1 MNSARRTSNAR
12 LRRPAPIALLVLIV
26 LAFLAARG
34 PLRTQLW
41 PESTRAP
48 HGATPVAEHEARAQ
62 DVIVAVSDGDT
73 VVGRTYGKIRLLGL
87 DTPEREQPLY
97 DEARTALARLVEG
110 KKIELL
116 FDRERKD
123 KYGRTLAHILVPD
136 GDKKTIAA
144 EELLRAGLASVYIVQ
159 PDMLFIERFK
169 AAQKEAVTARRG
181 LWSLPVDSPEAYYIV
196 SSAKF
201 HRPTCRFAAQIPSP
215 RKATDR
221 RALLAEGKS
230 PCRECRP

>member
-1 MNSARRTSNAR
+1 MR
-12 LRRPAPIALLVLIV
+12 LRRPAPIALLILIV

-34 PLRTQLW
+34 PLRARLW
-41 PESTRAP
+41 PEPTPAP
-48 HGATPVAEHEARAQ
+48 HGATPAAERDARAE

-73 VVGRTYGKIRLLGL
+73 VVGRAHGKIRLLGL
-87 DTPEREQPLY
+87 DTPEREQPLH
-97 DEARTALARLVEG
+97 DEARAALARLVEG
-110 KKIELL
+110 KKVELL
-116 FDRERKD
+116 FDRQRKD
-123 KYGRTLAHILVPD
+123 RYERTLAHVLVPE

-159 PDMLFIERFK
+159 PDMLFVERFK

-181 LWSLPVDSPEAYYIV
+181 LWSLPVASPEAYYVV
-196 SSAKF
+196 SSTKF

-215 RKATDR
+215 RKSTDR